1 MKSVVENLGDM
12 TDSDALTA
20 VILSEIRIV
29 FKNADLLGKV
39 MEMKDKFVKVHNEVK
54 SKTTDNNVKF
64 AIDDLLMLLG
74 EE

>member
-12 TDSDALTA
+12 TDPEALNA
-20 VILSEIRIV
+20 VILSEIRV
-29 FKNADLLGKV
+29 LFKNAQILGKV
-39 MEMKDKFVKVHNEVK
+39 MEMKVRFVQVHNQVK
-54 SKTTDNNVKF
+54 SKTTDSNVKL